1 MKRRIWRGMRIWLKE
16 MTLLTR
22 AGLAIVVVGAMVDLF
37 YHGIFATIQLLPPA
51 QADIVQYAGHWITL
65 AGMLIMFVGVLREAY
80 VLSHKNRPP
89 APSRSSVYHLFRLR
103 RH

>member
-1 MKRRIWRGMRIWLKE
+1 MRRIWRGMHIWLKE

-22 AGLAIVVVGAMVDLF
+22 AGLAIVVIGAIVDLF
-37 YHGIFATIQLLPPA
+37 YHGVLATMQLLPEA
-51 QADIVQYAGHWITL
+51 QANIVQYAGHWITL

-80 VLSHKNRPP
+80 MLSRKNRPP
-89 APSRSSVYHLFRLR
+89 VPNRSSGYHLFRLR